1 MFTNK
6 NFAAVDIGTNSVHLI
21 VVKILEHGNFEI
33 IDREKEVI
41 RLGEGYSSDIK
52 SLNEDAIN
60 RTITALKRFKEIAK
74 SHQAKIRAVATSAVR
89 EAKNKDIFVKKVSDE
104 TGIQVE
110 IISGQEEARLIY
122 LGILRAVPIYEK
134 RTLCIDI
141 GGGSTEFVL
150 GVNGKIEF
158 SRSMKI
164 GAVRLTQ
171 KYFTKDKLTKS
182 DINKCKEWVAGE
194 LFHVMNYMK
203 KYGFEVCVGSSGTI
217 QSTGNIIAELSK
229 RKITPNRILNNFEF
243 TKEELDKT
251 ADKILNAKTVEERKK
266 IPGMDSK
273 RADIFPAGIIILQ
286 TAFEQLG
293 VEKLTISEYALREGI
308 VIDTLQNLNLEQHKP
323 RLSDIRYE
331 SVLQLAKTCYFDSE
345 HSFHVTNLAT
355 KLYDD
360 LIGLHKLENYT
371 REYLI
376 AASILHDIGHHI
388 SHNQH
393 HKHSNYIIR
402 NSELMGF
409 NENEINII
417 ANVARYHRKSHPKEK
432 HEEYVKLSDG
442 SKKIVNKLASILRL
456 ADALDRSH
464 SQKINY
470 LSAKFS
476 GNEVHLTLNTN
487 SNSVDI
493 ELWNLERRRELFEDV
508 FDKKLIIKTNYFDR
522 EEKVV

>member
-1 MFTNK
+1 MLTNK
-6 NFAAVDIGTNSVHLI
+6 NFAAIDIGTNSVHLI
-21 VVKILEHGNFEI
+21 VVNVQEHGNFEI
-33 IDREKEVI
+33 IDREKEVV
-41 RLGEGYSSDIK
+41 RLGQGAATDIK
-52 SLNEDAIN
+52 KLNEDAIE
-60 RTITALKRFKEIAK
+60 RAVTAISRFKEIAN
-74 SHQAKIRAVATSAVR
+74 SHDAKIRAVATSAVR
-89 EAKNKDIFVKKVSDE
+89 EANNRDLFIQRVLNE

-110 IISGQEEARLIY
+110 VVSGQEEARLIY
-122 LGILRAVPIYEK
+122 LGILRAVPVYEK

-171 KYFTKDKLTKS
+171 KFFKKDKLSKS
-182 DINKCKEWVAGE
+182 EIKACKEWVEGE
-194 LFHVMNYMK
+194 IYHVTNYVK
-203 KYGFEVCVGSSGTI
+203 KYGFEIGVGSSGTI
-217 QSTGNIIAELSK
+217 QSTGNIIAKLSK
-229 RKITPNRILNNFEF
+229 REVTPSNILNNFEF
-243 TKEELDKT
+243 TKKELDK
-251 ADKILNAKTVEERKK
+251 AAEKILGAKTVADRKK
-266 IPGMDSK
+266 IDGMDAK

-286 TAFEQLG
+286 TIFEQLG
-293 VEKLTISEYALREGI
+293 IEALTISEYALREGI

-331 SVLQLAKTCYFDSE
+331 SVLQLAKTCYFESE
-345 HSFHVTNLAT
+345 HCFHVTNLAS

-360 LIGLHKLENYT
+360 LQDLHQLEKQN

-376 AASILHDIGHHI
+376 AASLLHDIGHHI

-409 NENEINII
+409 TENEINII

-432 HEEYVKLSDG
+432 HEEYSKLSEK
-442 SKKIVNKLASILRL
+442 SKEVVNKLSAILRI

-464 SQKINY
+464 SQKISY
-470 LSAKFS
+470 ISAKDTGKDVVLS
-476 GNEVHLTLNTN
+476 INTNTN
-487 SNSVDI
+487 SIDI
-493 ELWNLERRRELFEDV
+493 ELWNLERRQKLFEDV
-508 FDKKLIIKTNYFDR
+508 FGKNLIVESNFH
-522 EEKVV
+522 